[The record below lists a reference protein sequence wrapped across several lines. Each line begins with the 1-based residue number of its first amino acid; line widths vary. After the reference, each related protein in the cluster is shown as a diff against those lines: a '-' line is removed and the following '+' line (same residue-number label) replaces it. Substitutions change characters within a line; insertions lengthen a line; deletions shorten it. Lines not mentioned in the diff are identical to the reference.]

1 MVATA
6 LTTCLMSGGWS
17 LWSAEDVDEQAS
29 SDLKTLTVES
39 VSRAE
44 EMWSQNLKEK
54 KPDADESFA
63 QELNRIEVQLEQ
75 NASAML
81 DEDVYESQII
91 IDAAQAKI
99 P

>member
-1 MVATA
+1 
-6 LTTCLMSGGWS
+6 MSGGWS